1 MVQLHFSLDGRLF
14 TKKQLVTF
22 LARRVESM
30 LEADI
35 QAQKKASAST
45 MSRLIN
51 SVASVQRQRLA
62 LWPAHTV
69 ISSGI
74 SRTEAGAATVWMNAC
89 CKGNG
94 SAGSL
99 TSASSSI
106 KRFLIPLA
114 SLPVKASVRP
124 VFFAAGDERADR

>member
-1 MVQLHFSLDGRLF
+1 
-14 TKKQLVTF
+14 
-22 LARRVESM
+22 
-30 LEADI
+30 
-35 QAQKKASAST
+35 

-51 SVASVQRQRLA
+51 SVASVQRQRPA

-74 SRTEAGAATVWMNAC
+74 SRTEAGPATVWMSAC

-94 SAGSL
+94 RAGSF

-106 KRFLIPLA
+106 KRLLTPLA
-114 SLPVKASVRP
+114 SLPGKASVRP
-124 VFFAAGDERADR
+124 VFFPADDERADRKAALEPEPAQETKAGPTWQDSRANAD